1 MPRNDYVLNDH
12 AQSFS
17 SRNPRLWPRAAR
29 QIAFLEPL
37 SLLVALPFLAA
48 SPAAE
53 AREYFVGG
61 PVHEHDM
68 EIVANY
74 LVGIEMAPMP
84 PDMPTGQ
91 DVIHL
96 EADVHATAD
105 NVYGYPDGAW
115 VPYLTIEYSL
125 ERQDSP
131 WKANGKLRTMT
142 AKDGPH
148 YADNVEMSGP
158 GTYRVTY
165 QFRPPETNGFLRHTD
180 KETGVPPWWA
190 PFSETFTFNYPQK

>member
-1 MPRNDYVLNDH
+1 MTLVKSLNTM
-12 AQSFS
+12 
-17 SRNPRLWPRAAR
+17 
-29 QIAFLEPL
+29 IAIG
-37 SLLVALPFLAA
+37 VLAA
-48 SPAAE
+48 SPAAV

-74 LVGIEMAPMP
+74 LVGIEMTPMP
-84 PDMPTGQ
+84 PGMPMGQ

-115 VPYLTIEYSL
+115 VPYLTIEYSI
-125 ERQDSP
+125 EKQGST
-131 WKANGKLRTMT
+131 WKANGKLRPMT

-148 YADNVEMSGP
+148 YADNVKMNGS
-158 GTYRVTY
+158 GTYQVTY
-165 QFRPPETNGFLRHTD
+165 RFSSPETNGFLRHTD

-190 PFSETFTFNYPQK
+190 PFSETFKFAYPQK